1 MTNFSGRVSPGGART
16 IGGSEL
22 EPSLRENYTFL
33 MRLIPALGLSI
44 LLAVSVSAAPK
55 QDGIISQGEY
65 AHTASFGDGKFLLH
79 WSLGTSSVSIG
90 IDAES
95 PGWVAIGFDP
105 VTIMD
110 KADMIFCSV
119 GKDGAT
125 KTMDAF
131 STGVFGPHPSDLALG
146 GKNDL
151 RRTAGKRSGD
161 RIVFEFVR
169 RLDTNDKFDKPV
181 PVSGDLK
188 LIWACGES
196 DDFESH
202 HIKAGSEI
210 LNFSSGE
217 QSIVETSSPHFL
229 FFHAGFMLLAIV
241 FMACGFAI
249 ARYQKRK
256 KWWLY
261 MHKALGAAAVVS
273 ATAGIG
279 SILVYVTGTEGE
291 HFGSPHGITGAVAFL
306 LSAATLT
313 LGVAMFK
320 IKGNKVI
327 RPLHRWTGRTTLLLM
342 LANAAAGFFI
352 MGVL

>member
-1 MTNFSGRVSPGGART
+1 M
-16 IGGSEL
+16 
-22 EPSLRENYTFL
+22 
-33 MRLIPALGLSI
+33 I
-44 LLAVSVSAAPK
+44 LLL
-55 QDGIISQGEY
+55 GRQGRRDED
-65 AHTASFGDGKFLLH
+65 HGRLQHGRLR
-79 WSLGTSSVSIG
+79 
-90 IDAES
+90 
-95 PGWVAIGFDP
+95 
-105 VTIMD
+105 
-110 KADMIFCSV
+110 
-119 GKDGAT
+119 
-125 KTMDAF
+125 
-131 STGVFGPHPSDLALG
+131 PHPSDLALG

-313 LGVAMFK
+313 LGVAMFQDQGK
-320 IKGNKVI
+320 QGNPPAASLDREDHSPPHARERRSWILHHGSFISLTWFDDPNRFSVSSSYRRI
-327 RPLHRWTGRTTLLLM
+327 RMKRL
-342 LANAAAGFFI
+342 
-352 MGVL
+352 

>member
-1 MTNFSGRVSPGGART
+1 MT
-16 IGGSEL
+16 
-22 EPSLRENYTFL
+22 
-33 MRLIPALGLSI
+33 
-44 LLAVSVSAAPK
+44 VSAVPK
-55 QDGIISQGEY
+55 QDGVISQGEY
-65 AHTASFGDGKFLLH
+65 AHTASFGDDKFVLH
-79 WSLGTSSVSIG
+79 WSLSANSVSMG

-119 GKDGAT
+119 GKDGRV

-131 STGVFGPHPSDLALG
+131 STGVFGPHPDDVALG

-151 RRTAGKRSGD
+151 RRTAGRRSGE

-169 RLDTNDKFDKPV
+169 RLDTKDKFDKPI
-181 PVSGDLK
+181 PASGGLK

-210 LNFSSGE
+210 LDLSSGE

-229 FFHAGFMLLAIV
+229 FFHAGFMILAIV

-249 ARYQKRK
+249 ARYQKKK

-261 MHKALGAAAVVS
+261 MHKALGSAAVVS

-279 SILVYVTGTEGE
+279 SIIVYVTGTGGD
-291 HFGSPHGITGAVAFL
+291 HFGSPHGVAGAVVFL

-320 IKGNKVI
+320 IKGNRLI
-327 RPLHRWTGRTTLLLM
+327 RPVHRWAGRATLLLM
-342 LANAAAGFFI
+342 FANAAAGFFI